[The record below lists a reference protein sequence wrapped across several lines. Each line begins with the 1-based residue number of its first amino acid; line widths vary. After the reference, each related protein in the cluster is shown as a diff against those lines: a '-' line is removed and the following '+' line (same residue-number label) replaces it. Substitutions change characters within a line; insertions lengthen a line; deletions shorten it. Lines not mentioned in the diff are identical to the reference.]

1 MATKVFGSHDKPA
14 KTANDYSAELYEII
28 GARFPLSLKV
38 ENGKMTGVSYET
50 EWQEGTTTP
59 VDTGKVDDNGNPI
72 IDYKENYTKRKL
84 TAAQIKKVDAYIKKN
99 IAE

>member
-1 MATKVFGSHDKPA
+1 MATKTFGKEPE
-14 KTANDYSAELYEII
+14 TERNYVAELHKLV
-28 GARFPLSLKV
+28 GAKFPVSV
-38 ENGKMTGVSYET
+38 TTEFGKLVNVVYET
-50 EWQEGTTTP
+50 EWKEGNTTP
-59 VDTGKVDDNGNPI
+59 VETDELDENDNPI